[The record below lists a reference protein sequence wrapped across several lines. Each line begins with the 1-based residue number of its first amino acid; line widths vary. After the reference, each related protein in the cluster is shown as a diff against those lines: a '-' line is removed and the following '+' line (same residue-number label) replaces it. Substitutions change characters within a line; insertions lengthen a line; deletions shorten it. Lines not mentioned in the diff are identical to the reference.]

1 MTWDKFQSTMLAC
14 FAQPNASILGRK
26 KLYGFIQGSQAI
38 NKYTSTWEAYLAEIP
53 ETEQPNE
60 HDKLFWY
67 HEGLT
72 DHLKDLT
79 SVDFSTSKPFAS
91 VKALMTAAC
100 HIGNSTSAPFVP
112 AGNGGGQTKD
122 RSHKK
127 RAHDHE
133 ASSSKPVTIKKANA
147 GSSKNGF
154 TPKRTDAEQAYLKA
168 KGLCFH
174 CISKVNLKGE
184 PFPHRVHDCPAK
196 NSGVDGRNKM
206 PADFRA
212 ADFSKAS

>member
-1 MTWDKFQSTMLAC
+1 MFHYQK
-14 FAQPNASILGRK
+14 
-26 KLYGFIQGSQAI
+26 
-38 NKYTSTWEAYLAEIP
+38 
-53 ETEQPNE
+53 
-60 HDKLFWY
+60 
-67 HEGLT
+67 GLT

-79 SVDFSTSKPFAS
+79 NVDFSTSKPFSS

-100 HIGNSTSAPFVP
+100 HIGNSTTAPFVP
-112 AGNGGGQTKD
+112 ASNGGGQTKD

-133 ASSSKPVTIKKANA
+133 ASGSKPVTAKKANP

-174 CISKVNLKGE
+174 CVSKVDLKG
-184 PFPHRVHDCPAK
+184 FPHRVHDCPAK
-196 NSGVDGRNKM
+196 NSGVDGRNKT

-212 ADFSKAS
+212 VDFPKAS